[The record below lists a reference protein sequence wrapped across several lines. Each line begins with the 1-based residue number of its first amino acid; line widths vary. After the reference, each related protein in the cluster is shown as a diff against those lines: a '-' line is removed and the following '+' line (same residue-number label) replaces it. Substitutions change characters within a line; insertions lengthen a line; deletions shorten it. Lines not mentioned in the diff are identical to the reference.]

1 MGGRAPKKKESDHYG
16 GKPVSGV
23 AMKEQKPGDGV
34 NDNDNGNAKSGLPGK
49 SRSQKKNVGL
59 SSVSDGAKNSPD
71 HEGEAQSGG
80 EKGSSDASAGSTHMS
95 KNQESGSSGEDRG
108 NPESGPGEDEEQRP
122 SKVKGNEK
130 PGLTNDGEAGAGP
143 DAIES
148 TAEDGQE
155 GTAPSDKDKVTGLV
169 QKGRDGQGSTEV
181 K

>member
-34 NDNDNGNAKSGLPGK
+34 NDNDNGDAKSGLPGK
-49 SRSQKKNVGL
+49 SRSQKKNVSL

-71 HEGEAQSGG
+71 HEGEAQDGG

-95 KNQESGSSGEDRG
+95 KNQELGSSGEDRG
-108 NPESGPGEDEEQRP
+108 NREGSLGEDEEQRP

-130 PGLTNDGEAGAGP
+130 LGLTNDGEAGEGL

-155 GTAPSDKDKVTGLV
+155 GTAPSL
-169 QKGRDGQGSTEV
+169 
-181 K
+181 